1 MHKVGAAQEEP
12 RHNIDRLELYTNRL
26 MHLLDAGQA
35 GDIQP
40 TTGNCYLAVIS
51 TVFVNHIALLL
62 RTIILYRTKG
72 CLLSFVCVSHF
83 LKTVHA

>member
-1 MHKVGAAQEEP
+1 MRPGKLRMYQCLSQSSSP
-12 RHNIDRLELYTNRL
+12 SFLRP
-26 MHLLDAGQA
+26 
-35 GDIQP
+35 GDVAI

-72 CLLSFVCVSHF
+72 CLSSFVCVSHF

>member
-1 MHKVGAAQEEP
+1 MHKVGVTQEEP
-12 RHNIDRLELYTNRL
+12 RRNMGSSCIWIDLRIRWALDRL
-26 MHLLDAGQA
+26 

-72 CLLSFVCVSHF
+72 YLSSFVCVSHF